1 MGLFFS
7 AWSSPGEIGNHPDL
21 VVTVKKMKQIY
32 IIEMACP
39 SWRGRADREELKT
52 MKYNLERHRD
62 FKANQSNIKVD
73 VLEGYMN
80 SVWSWRDFSGRVLYV
95 CMFVCLFFLAADP
108 RENWN
113 SLAALPLPKM
123 SHGFT
128 DCFVWRLRSC
138 PFGKRSLPF
147 VKHLDLLLRVFLLKT
162 RVEPGPFVSLSLS
175 LTTTLPHRPAKF
187 RKI

>member
-1 MGLFFS
+1 
-7 AWSSPGEIGNHPDL
+7 
-21 VVTVKKMKQIY
+21 MKQIY
-32 IIEMACP
+32 IIEMASP
-39 SWRGRADREELKT
+39 SWRDRADREELKT

-62 FKANQSNIKVD
+62 FKADQSNIKVE

-80 SVWSWRDFSGRVLYV
+80 SVRSWGDFSGRVLYV
-95 CMFVCLFFLAADP
+95 CMFVCLFVLAADP

-113 SLAALPLPKM
+113 SLAALQLPKM

-138 PFGKRSLPF
+138 PFCKRSLPF
-147 VKHLDLLLRVFLLKT
+147 IKHLDLLLRVFQLKT
-162 RVEPGPFVSLSLS
+162 QGRTRTFRILISLPYPY
-175 LTTTLPHRPAKF
+175 TTTPTYQF